1 MTVQTASVV
10 FSRTVQ
16 NREMCDDV
24 PLSNASGDQTVT
36 PRFDDDVLQTR

>member
-1 MTVQTASVV
+1 MRVQTASVG

-16 NREMCDDV
+16 NTQMCDDV
-24 PLSNASGDQTVT
+24 PLSTTSGDQTVT